1 MSYRLLIGL
10 GAGLVSAVVFA
21 SATTG
26 PVLIRMVLFLLTP
39 LALFLAGLGL
49 GPLAAAAGGLAGTM
63 LVLVAGSLA
72 GALVFAAAQAIPIVI
87 LTYLASLNR
96 QTGDGVVEWYPAGR
110 LIIVAAILAGLFSA
124 LTLFL
129 LGGDVETLRTA
140 LRDMLQTFVSNE
152 LPKMPDAP
160 TLGPAEIDEATAI
173 ALALLPAA
181 SAISTMGSLLFNLW
195 LAGRITMASGRLQ
208 RPWPDL
214 AAIVYPPVTSL
225 LLALATGAGF
235 LAGLPGLIAAG
246 FAGPL
251 FLAYV
256 LLGLA
261 VVHFMTRGRSWR
273 PFALWGLYASL
284 FIMNTVASLAIA
296 LLGLAEAI
304 WPMRKVAPPPKQP
317 PPPT

>member
-1 MSYRLLIGL
+1 
-10 GAGLVSAVVFA
+10 
-21 SATTG
+21 
-26 PVLIRMVLFLLTP
+26 MVLFLLTP

-49 GPLAAAAGGLAGTM
+49 GPLAAAAGGIAGTL
-63 LVLVAGSLA
+63 LVLVAGSAL
-72 GALVFAAAQAIPIVI
+72 GALVFAASQAIPVVV

-96 QTGDGVVEWYPAGR
+96 STAGGVEWYPAGR
-110 LIIVAAILAGLFSA
+110 LVVAAALLAGIFSTV
-124 LTLFL
+124 TLFL
-129 LGGDVETLRTA
+129 LGGDIDTLRNG
-140 LRDMLQTFVSNE
+140 LREMLQSFVNTE

-160 TLGPAEIDEATAI
+160 VLGPEEIDEATAI

-214 AAIVYPPVTSL
+214 AAIAYPPVTPL
-225 LLALATGAGF
+225 LLAVATGAGF

-251 FLAYV
+251 FLCYV

-261 VVHFMTRGRSWR
+261 VVHFVTRGRSWR

-304 WPMRKVAPPPKQP
+304 WPMRKITPPPKDR
-317 PPPT
+317 PTD

>member
-1 MSYRLLIGL
+1 MSYRLLIAL
-10 GAGLVSAVVFA
+10 GAGLISAVVFA

-26 PVLIRMVLFLLTP
+26 PLLMRMVLFLLTALP
-39 LALFLAGLGL
+39 LFLAGLGL
-49 GPLAAAAGGLAGTM
+49 GPRAAAVAGFSGAL
-63 LVLVAGSLA
+63 LVLVAGSPI
-72 GALVFAAAQAIPIVI
+72 GALVFAASQVIPAAILV
-87 LTYLASLNR
+87 YLVMLNR
-96 QTGDGVVEWYPAGR
+96 ATDDGRTEWYPVGRIVIAAALIAGSF
-110 LIIVAAILAGLFSA
+110 AT

-129 LGGDVETLRTA
+129 LGGDIETLRSA
-140 LRDMLQTFVSNE
+140 LRGMLQTFVDNE

-160 TLGPAEIDEATAI
+160 TLGPADIDEATGI

-214 AAIVYPPVTSL
+214 AAMVYPPTAPL
-225 LLALATGAGF
+225 MLAAATAAGF
-235 LAGLPGLIAAG
+235 LAGLPGMIAAG

-251 FLAYV
+251 LFSYV

-261 VVHFMTRGRSWR
+261 VVHYTTRGRSWR

-284 FIMNTVASLAIA
+284 FIMNTIASLAIA

-304 WPMRKVAPPPKQP
+304 WPMRKLSPPPDEP
-317 PPPT
+317 PST

>member
-1 MSYRLLIGL
+1 MPYRLLIAVA
-10 GAGLVSAVVFA
+10 AGLVSAVVFA

-26 PVLIRMVLFLLTP
+26 PLLIRMVLFLLTP

-49 GPLAAAAGGLAGTM
+49 GPLAAAVAGFSGTL
-63 LVLVAGSLA
+63 LVLVAGTPI
-72 GALVFAAAQAIPIVI
+72 GALVFAAAQAIPVAI
-87 LTYLASLNR
+87 LIYLAQLNR
-96 QTGDGVVEWYPAGR
+96 SDPDGSVEWYPAGR
-110 LIIVAAILAGLFSA
+110 LVIIAAILAGVFSS
-124 LTLFL
+124 LTLML
-129 LGGDVETLRTA
+129 LGGDIETLRTA
-140 LRDMLQTFVSNE
+140 LRDMLQTFVTNE

-181 SAISTMGSLLFNLW
+181 SAISTMGSLLFNFW
-195 LAGRITMASGRLQ
+195 LAGRITLASGRLQ
-208 RPWPDL
+208 RPWPDIP
-214 AAIVYPPVTSL
+214 AIVYPPVTPL
-225 LLALATGAGF
+225 LLAVATGAAF

-261 VVHFMTRGRSWR
+261 VVHYMTRGRPWR

-284 FIMNTVASLAIA
+284 FIMNTIASLAIA

-304 WPMRKVAPPPKQP
+304 WPMRKIAPPPKP

>member
-1 MSYRLLIGL
+1 MSYRLLIAL
-10 GAGLVSAVVFA
+10 GAGLISAVVFA

-26 PVLIRMVLFLLTP
+26 PLLMRMILFLLTALP
-39 LALFLAGLGL
+39 LFLAGLGL
-49 GPLAAAAGGLAGTM
+49 GPRAAAVAGISGTL
-63 LVLVAGSLA
+63 LVLVAGSPI
-72 GALVFAAAQAIPIVI
+72 GALVFAASQVIPAAILV
-87 LTYLASLNR
+87 YLVMLNR
-96 QTGDGVVEWYPAGR
+96 ATDDGRTEWYPVGRIVIAAALIAGSF
-110 LIIVAAILAGLFSA
+110 AT

-129 LGGDVETLRTA
+129 LGGDIETLRSA
-140 LRDMLQTFVSNE
+140 LRGMLQTFVDNE

-160 TLGPAEIDEATAI
+160 TLGPADIDEATGI

-214 AAIVYPPVTSL
+214 AAMVYPPTAPL
-225 LLALATGAGF
+225 MLAAATAAGF
-235 LAGLPGLIAAG
+235 LAGLPGMIAAG

-251 FLAYV
+251 LFSYV

-261 VVHFMTRGRSWR
+261 VVHYTTRGRPWR

-284 FIMNTVASLAIA
+284 FIMNTIASLAIA

-304 WPMRKVAPPPKQP
+304 WPMRKLSPPPDEP
-317 PPPT
+317 PST

>member
-1 MSYRLLIGL
+1 V
-10 GAGLVSAVVFA
+10 AGFS
-21 SATTG
+21 
-26 PVLIRMVLFLLTP
+26 
-39 LALFLAGLGL
+39 
-49 GPLAAAAGGLAGTM
+49 GTL
-63 LVLVAGSLA
+63 LVLVAGSPI
-72 GALVFAAAQAIPIVI
+72 GALVFAASQVIPAAILV
-87 LTYLASLNR
+87 YLVMLNR
-96 QTGDGVVEWYPAGR
+96 VADDGHTEWYPVGRIVIAAALIAGSF
-110 LIIVAAILAGLFSA
+110 AT

-129 LGGDVETLRTA
+129 LGGDIETLRSA
-140 LRDMLQTFVSNE
+140 LRGMLQTFVDNE

-160 TLGPAEIDEATAI
+160 TLGPADIDEATGI

-214 AAIVYPPVTSL
+214 PAMVYPPTAPL
-225 LLALATGAGF
+225 MLAAATAAGF
-235 LAGLPGLIAAG
+235 LAGLPGMIAAG

-251 FLAYV
+251 LFAYV

-261 VVHFMTRGRSWR
+261 VVHYTTRGRTWR

-284 FIMNTVASLAIA
+284 FIMNTIASLAIA

-304 WPMRKVAPPPKQP
+304 WPMRKLSPPPDEP
-317 PPPT
+317 PST